1 MFWVQKLLLGMFGC
15 CDIKKIDSGRKWKYI
30 LFWKYPEMFCFLS
43 ATWYFSKM
51 VLHLKLTGQYLIS
64 PLWFDPF
71 SDVISHFGYSR
82 RWDVAGGEQVS
93 QCAYTGI
100 FLFSLYRAYWK
111 RDATFCKIG
120 LGMIFICG
128 DSSFSLLF
136 FEGSTNLDSE
146 YVKPTNTHTQK

>member
-1 MFWVQKLLLGMFGC
+1 MSSAIL
-15 CDIKKIDSGRKWKYI
+15 DI
-30 LFWKYPEMFCFLS
+30 
-43 ATWYFSKM
+43 
-51 VLHLKLTGQYLIS
+51 
-64 PLWFDPF
+64 
-71 SDVISHFGYSR
+71 
-82 RWDVAGGEQVS
+82 AGGEVLQVVS
-93 QCAYTGI
+93 KSPQCAYTGI